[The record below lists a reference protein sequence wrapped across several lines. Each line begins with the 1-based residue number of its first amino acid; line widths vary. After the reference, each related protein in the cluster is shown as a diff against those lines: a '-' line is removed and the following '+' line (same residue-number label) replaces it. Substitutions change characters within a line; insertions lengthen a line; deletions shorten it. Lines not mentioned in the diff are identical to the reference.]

1 MAPAAADA
9 QEPLERPLG
18 VSEEL
23 WHRAY
28 EMGTGIVQVGF
39 GLGSMPDVGQ
49 LQSSVDALVEMHP
62 FLGAQIVKDSKGKLR
77 YKLKPAGPSVLV
89 DPSLP
94 SYTLPW
100 ASRACMKSL
109 EEEPE
114 VTLLQRVMELGFSIP
129 LGTDI
134 KGPADVFQVWFFPA
148 STASF
153 GGHKDSLILLRAHGG
168 SLDRQSV
175 GEEPPL
181 EALVSN
187 VKMDDCAVPPSLEDL
202 LPCKLDKGFFQKG
215 IDAQWQYEID
225 GLTEE
230 ASTRSAAV
238 TVALLSACEKEGT
251 TVHGAECA
259 ALLKAVAAVKGI
271 KENKMETYGM
281 TSVFD
286 VRKYLEPP
294 LPSNSLGMFY
304 SALPAA
310 EKVGESTDIWDL
322 ARQIS
327 QTAAVAEAKGKHFT
341 EMSVLNMLFSQALK
355 HPALTPDH
363 SLRTSLVAAFTNAP
377 HQATWRKVDQIC
389 LNESLGPF
397 ASIHGVGPC
406 IALGDTLQAG
416 PDLHL
421 GLVYAAPLYSRK
433 QVKEVAS
440 LMRRQLMDCL
450 GFPCEA

>member
-49 LQSSVDALVEMHP
+49 LQSSVDALVKMHP

-77 YKLKPAGPSVLV
+77 YKLKPTGPSVL
-89 DPSLP
+89 
-94 SYTLPW
+94 
-100 ASRACMKSL
+100 SL

-148 STASF
+148 SAASF

-187 VKMDDCAVPPSLEDL
+187 VKMDDCTIPPSLEDL
-202 LPCKLDKGFFQKG
+202 LALKLDKGFFQKG
-215 IDAQWQYEID
+215 IDAVAMANEID

-259 ALLKAVAAVKGI
+259 ALLKAVAAVKGL
-271 KENKMETYGM
+271 KENKMATYGM

-294 LPSNSLGMFY
+294 VPSNSLGMFY

-355 HPALTPDH
+355 HPALTPEH

-377 HQATWRKVDQIC
+377 HHSNWRNVD
-389 LNESLGPF
+389 
-397 ASIHGVGPC
+397 
-406 IALGDTLQAG
+406 QAG